1 MRDSTMN
8 DIKIGV
14 VGGGSWGTALA
25 DLLGSKGFKTDF
37 WVFEKEVKEQIQE
50 HRENKMFLPGFSLSP
65 NLVPSN
71 DLPSVVSDKDLV
83 LIVVP
88 SHVMRE
94 ISLKITGLLS
104 KETVVVS
111 ASKGIENKTLLT
123 MSGVLKETLQEFSDD
138 RFAILSGPS
147 FAKEVAKKVPTLV
160 TVASKNKETADY
172 VQQIFA
178 TPFFRVYTDDDII
191 GAELGA
197 SVKNVIAI
205 GAGII
210 DGLGMGLNTRA
221 ALITRSLRELGD
233 LGMKLGANP
242 RTFSGLTGVGDLV
255 LTCTGNLSRNYT
267 LGKEI
272 GEGKTLKEILS
283 EMHMV
288 AEGVKTAKSV
298 YNLSKKLEVEAPIS
312 HEIYHVLY
320 EDASPKEAVYRLMT
334 RDLSREFYEE

>member
-1 MRDSTMN
+1 MN

-25 DLLGSKGFKTDF
+25 DLLGSKGFNTDF

-50 HRENKMFLPGFSLSP
+50 HRENKIFLPGFSLSP
-65 NLVPSN
+65 NIAPSN